1 MCSELTP
8 RAPVPDNR
16 TPQLMQPWAEP
27 LRNLLGDLLTSLPRK
42 TLAVCCALRRILA
55 LVLGRAHLGGC
66 AIGQALVKTNA
77 GLLVLLL
84 LANWLLRI
92 LSQTLSACPTKVHVQ
107 LLQGKNTRLDCSSGI
122 GLAHLTCLCIA
133 V

>member
-16 TPQLMQPWAEP
+16 TPKLMQPWAEP

-42 TLAVCCALRRILA
+42 TLAVYCALRRILA

-66 AIGQALVKTNA
+66 AVGQALVKTNA

-92 LSQTLSACPTKVHVQ
+92 LSQTLSACPTKVHIQ
-107 LLQGKNTRLDCSSGI
+107 LLQRKNTGLDCSSGI
-122 GLAHLTCLCIA
+122 GLTHLTRLCIA